1 MNIVLGCCCC
11 VFRLFAHVI
20 CTFFLHG
27 THFVLLGYLLLHL
40 HIPNRLHIW
49 PAILNL
55 FCVVCCL
62 KWKINKKAEC
72 VEQTTRN
79 RETET
84 NNWLCVFRTKSQS
97 SIYFV
102 RLLFLLCSLF
112 YRFFRF
118 VLNFIRFYLVK
129 ITCKTHFIRM
139 FLRYRAIAAIYAI
152 RVYNIVSSTEMEC
165 AQWVLIV
172 L

>member
-1 MNIVLGCCCC
+1 MSLDNRANEHSSGLLLLRFPFVCPCNLYIFFYMEHILCCWDICS
-11 VFRLFAHVI
+11 FI
-20 CTFFLHG
+20 CTYQIDYTF
-27 THFVLLGYLLLHL
+27 
-40 HIPNRLHIW
+40 W

-112 YRFFRF
+112 HCFFRF
-118 VLNFIRFYLVK
+118 VLNFIRFYLVE

-139 FLRYRAIAAIYAI
+139 FLK
-152 RVYNIVSSTEMEC
+152 VSSSSC
-165 AQWVLIV
+165 HLRNPCV
-172 L
+172 